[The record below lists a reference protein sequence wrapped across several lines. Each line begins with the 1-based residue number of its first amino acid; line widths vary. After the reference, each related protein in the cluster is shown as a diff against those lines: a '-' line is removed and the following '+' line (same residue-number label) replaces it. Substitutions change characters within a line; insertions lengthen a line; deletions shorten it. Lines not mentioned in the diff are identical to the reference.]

1 MHKFIIVGHPQSG
14 YQDVEKL
21 LNECGM
27 GAARPSRREKLLPA
41 EISEMLR
48 KAHGTPA
55 LVSLGSTQEVEQIG
69 TAPVW
74 HGMAM
79 DLMLGNLDQRFWGWS
94 DPGAIHLL
102 EYWKQLDPSI
112 NFVFVYADPQSAL
125 LGIEPD
131 EHIEGESSVEAK
143 LLNWHAFNRA
153 MLHFHHRNP
162 QRGVLVHSEQVRR
175 SVRAY
180 LQQLRTQLNAPLE
193 DPPAHLLLEEEQ
205 GLLAART
212 APAAVEDAEADR
224 EALVVSRQSVSVP
237 ARELVIADES
247 DLTRYLATQC
257 VAEHPIVVELYE
269 ELQAVANLPLE
280 NAVQPGASVGRA
292 WAGLQQQRS
301 RLEQQRTELR
311 TQQEAARAL
320 QEQVDAHRSASEA
333 AAQRTDTLSLELER
347 LQRELTEH
355 GNTKEENE
363 LLLAQLHQVQEEL
376 EQQLSSRKAQEAAL
390 VESSAKLE
398 AAIAAEAKSKELLAA
413 QTLSAQ
419 AAEKRSAD
427 LSKELASLQEVL
439 AKHAS
444 TEEENEL
451 LLTQL
456 HQVQEE
462 LERLFLNSKTQDSA
476 LSEAM
481 KKLEAA
487 RAEEQRLT
495 KLLAVQSESNHGSEK
510 RIKTLSAELEAVH
523 AKERKLKNE
532 FAATQSAQQAADKR
546 IAALSTEL
554 DALRKAAADQ
564 DELKQE
570 NELLLTQL
578 HQVQEEL
585 ERYFLET
592 QRLKQTMV
600 PRAAPLYGAADR
612 VKQQLTYRLGATM
625 IERSRSL
632 GGWISMPFALIGTT
646 RRFRADV
653 RARGDEKLP
662 PISKYQDRHEAERV
676 KQHLSYRIGAA
687 LLRNVKSP
695 VGWMRLPFALRREVK
710 AFRAE
715 RKSRKLN
722 G

>member
-14 YQDVEKL
+14 YRDVEKL

-27 GAARPSRREKLLPA
+27 GGARPSRREGLLPT

-55 LVSLGSTQEVEQIG
+55 LASLGATQEVEQIG

-74 HGMAM
+74 HGMAT

-125 LGIEPD
+125 LGAEPD
-131 EHIEGESSVEAK
+131 EDLENESSVEAK

-193 DPPAHLLLEEEQ
+193 DPPAHLLLEEEGAEK
-205 GLLAART
+205 GLLAAPT
-212 APAAVEDAEADR
+212 AAAAAEDAEADR
-224 EALVVSRQSVSVP
+224 EALVVSRQSVTVP
-237 ARELVIADES
+237 ARQLVIADES

-257 VAEHPIVVELYE
+257 VAEHPIALELYE

-280 NAVQPGASVGRA
+280 SEVEPATSVERA
-292 WAGLQQQRS
+292 WTGFQLQRS
-301 RLEQQRTELR
+301 RLEQQRAELR

-320 QEQVDAHRSASEA
+320 QQRVDAHRSASEA
-333 AAQRTDTLSLELER
+333 AAQRIDTLSLELER
-347 LQRELTEH
+347 LQGELTAH
-355 GNTKEENE
+355 GNTK
-363 LLLAQLHQVQEEL
+363 
-376 EQQLSSRKAQEAAL
+376 
-390 VESSAKLE
+390 
-398 AAIAAEAKSKELLAA
+398 
-413 QTLSAQ
+413 
-419 AAEKRSAD
+419 
-427 LSKELASLQEVL
+427 
-439 AKHAS
+439 
-444 TEEENEL
+444 EENEL

-462 LERLFLNSKTQDSA
+462 LERLFLNNKAQDAA
-476 LSEAM
+476 LSETT
-481 KKLEAA
+481 KQLEAA
-487 RAEEQRLT
+487 RAEEQRLA
-495 KLLAVQSESNHGSEK
+495 KQLAAQSESNQAAE
-510 RIKTLSAELEAVH
+510 RRVAALSAELEAVN
-523 AKERKLKNE
+523 AKERKLKDE
-532 FAATQSAQQAADKR
+532 FAATQSAQRAADKR
-546 IAALSTEL
+546 IAALATEL
-554 DALRKAAADQ
+554 EALRNTAADQ
-564 DELKQE
+564 DDLKQE

-632 GGWISMPFALIGTT
+632 GGWISMPFALVGTT

-653 RARGDEKLP
+653 RARGDEKQP
-662 PISKYQDRHEAERV
+662 PISKYQDRLEAERV

-695 VGWMRLPFALRREVK
+695 LGWIRLPFALRREVK

-715 RKSRKLN
+715 RKGRKLN

>member
-1 MHKFIIVGHPQSG
+1 
-14 YQDVEKL
+14 
-21 LNECGM
+21 
-27 GAARPSRREKLLPA
+27 
-41 EISEMLR
+41 
-48 KAHGTPA
+48 
-55 LVSLGSTQEVEQIG
+55 
-69 TAPVW
+69 
-74 HGMAM
+74 
-79 DLMLGNLDQRFWGWS
+79 MLGNLDQRFWGWS

-125 LGIEPD
+125 LGTEPD
-131 EHIEGESSVEAK
+131 EDLGNEPSVKAK

-162 QRGVLVHSEQVRR
+162 QRGVLVHSEQVRL

-180 LQQLRTQLNAPLE
+180 LQQLRTQLNAPLQ
-193 DPPAHLLLEEEQ
+193 DPPAHLLLAEEE
-205 GLLAART
+205 GG
-212 APAAVEDAEADR
+212 AAVGLAVRDISAAADDGYTDR
-224 EALVVSRQSVSVP
+224 DALVASGQSVTDP
-237 ARELVIADES
+237 ARQLVIADES

-257 VAEHPIVVELYE
+257 VAEHPIVVELHE

-280 NAVQPGASVGRA
+280 SAVRPAASVERA

-301 RLEQQRTELR
+301 KLEQQRAALRAQQQIAREL
-311 TQQEAARAL
+311 QQ
-320 QEQVDAHRSASEA
+320 QVDAHRSASED
-333 AAQRTDTLSLELER
+333 AAQRIDTLSIELER
-347 LQRELTEH
+347 LHSELTAH
-355 GNTKEENE
+355 GNTK
-363 LLLAQLHQVQEEL
+363 
-376 EQQLSSRKAQEAAL
+376 
-390 VESSAKLE
+390 
-398 AAIAAEAKSKELLAA
+398 
-413 QTLSAQ
+413 
-419 AAEKRSAD
+419 
-427 LSKELASLQEVL
+427 
-439 AKHAS
+439 
-444 TEEENEL
+444 EENEL

-462 LERLFLNSKTQDSA
+462 LERLFLSSKTHEVA
-476 LSEAM
+476 LSETT

-487 RAEEQRLT
+487 RAEEQRLN
-495 KLLAVQSESNHGSEK
+495 KQLAGQSESNQAAEK
-510 RIKTLSAELEAVH
+510 RITGLSAELEAVN

-532 FAATQSAQQAADKR
+532 FAATQSAQQAAAKR

-554 DALRKAAADQ
+554 DALRKATADQ
-564 DELKQE
+564 DDLKEE

-653 RARGDEKLP
+653 RTRGDEKLP

-687 LLRNVKSP
+687 FLRNVKSP
-695 VGWMRLPFALRREVK
+695 LGWMCLPFALRREVK
-710 AFRAE
+710 AFRLE
-715 RKSRKLN
+715 RKSRTPN
-722 G
+722 D